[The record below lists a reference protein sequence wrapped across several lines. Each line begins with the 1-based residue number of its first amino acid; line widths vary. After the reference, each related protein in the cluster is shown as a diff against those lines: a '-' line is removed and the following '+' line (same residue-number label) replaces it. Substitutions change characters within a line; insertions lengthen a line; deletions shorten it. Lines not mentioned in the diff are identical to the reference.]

1 MGYNFID
8 LHIENDGKCLLSEE
22 LSNVSLLLL
31 KKRVDCHTTLS
42 LSAVCAPIT
51 RKVLAHP

>member
-1 MGYNFID
+1 M
-8 LHIENDGKCLLSEE
+8 ENTLDYERE
-22 LSNVSLLLL
+22 SNVLLLLL
-31 KKRVDCHTTLS
+31 KKRVDYHTTLS